1 MKFESTT
8 KPERNAQNGHLE
20 RTILT
25 LSRGLQ
31 WFSKRK
37 RAPNSDGLSGA
48 RCLKMLLLTKDFV
61 RVPAKARQRPGK
73 GPEHIVLNWSF

>member
-20 RTILT
+20 HTILT

-37 RAPNSDGLSGA
+37 QISKILKSTDLAPFEKTLLARTRVQTTAFSGP
-48 RCLKMLLLTKDFV
+48 LLTFS
-61 RVPAKARQRPGK
+61 RV
-73 GPEHIVLNWSF
+73 LS